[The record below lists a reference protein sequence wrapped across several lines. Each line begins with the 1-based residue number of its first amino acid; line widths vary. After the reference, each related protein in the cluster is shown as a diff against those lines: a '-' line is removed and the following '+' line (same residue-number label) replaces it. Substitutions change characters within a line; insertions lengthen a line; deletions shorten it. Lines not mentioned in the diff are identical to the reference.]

1 MSAGRGFGGYL
12 PSKEQ
17 IEANRRLHP
26 SYRRGFG
33 QHIDGSRDAANL
45 KRSQLARQ
53 RRERIAEAQ
62 RAKTASYDRQGKPL
76 DPLRDDPAA
85 IELEWKTE
93 FGPKDD
99 GGNAA

>member
-1 MSAGRGFGGYL
+1 MAGFGKYL
-12 PSKEQ
+12 PTDAQ
-17 IEANRRLHP
+17 IEANRRKAP
-26 SYRRGFG
+26 GYQRGFG
-33 QHIDGSRDAANL
+33 QFVDGSRDAANL
-45 KRSQLARQ
+45 KRSQLAAQ
-53 RRERIAEAQ
+53 RRQRIAEAQ
-62 RAKTASYDRQGKPL
+62 RAKTASYDRNGKPL

>member
-1 MSAGRGFGGYL
+1 MAGFGKYL
-12 PSKEQ
+12 PTDAQ
-17 IEANRRLHP
+17 VEANRRKAP
-26 SYRRGFG
+26 GYTRGFG

-53 RRERIAEAQ
+53 RRERIADAQ
-62 RAKTASYDRQGKPL
+62 RAKTAEYDRDGKPL
-76 DPLRDDPAA
+76 DPLRGDPAA

-93 FGPKDD
+93 FDPD